1 MANNKKSRKDKG
13 YYAIYKTRDQFSK
26 NKTRKLE
33 RHLRAFPNDTAA
45 AAALASIRA
54 GSKSPRWGYKGAEK
68 TTWTENRV
76 VMGVRAILRRVD
88 RVYKTVKNPHSL
100 VLGNQNTIYDVL
112 QLKEVFGYRPSNGKQ
127 ATAVSR
133 NQKPVRRGK
142 KTKPQVAAAA

>member
-1 MANNKKSRKDKG
+1 MANNKKSLKDKG
-13 YYAIYKTRDQFSK
+13 YYAIYKNRDQFSK
-26 NKTRKLE
+26 NKIRKLE

-45 AAALASIRA
+45 AGVLASIRS

-88 RVYKTVKNPHSL
+88 RVYKTVKNPHSM
-100 VLGNQNTIYDVL
+100 VLGKQNTIYDVL

-127 ATAVSR
+127 ATAVGR
-133 NQKPVRRGK
+133 GKPVRRGK